1 MKSQII
7 YLLLISGLIINCS
20 GSKNASEQYVPTRP
34 FAFNEKTLTQE
45 IPSWGSSIRLILPVQ
60 LNEIVLGEDGGIGAF
75 GAHQG
80 AHAEGLNHVWLPI
93 IPGTIIHSWANGKVV
108 KIEDMG
114 ARGNNT
120 SEHEYFITIDYGD
133 GLIGKHLDV
142 TTPLVAVGDNVLT
155 STPIATGPSAE
166 FQLIDNN
173 RTDGERTGGYTGS
186 LVSPF
191 DYLTEEV
198 KSALLARFKTEVV
211 DPYFKKGLSIG
222 NNRPWEP
229 RLTNKMIFHEDH
241 KGTIIGEWI
250 LVSKKFDEVDP
261 LYFDVLTIFNV
272 TNEYGNFQKA
282 ELSDQDWSLQ
292 GNKNHTEADWVA
304 NDGPNR
310 IIFQTKFKGTYYG
323 LYTVLENDGRAK
335 LTIEW
340 QKDSYPLVLTNKAAI
355 YRERSP
361 IYLRGDAELLGIT
374 KKK

>member
-7 YLLLISGLIINCS
+7 YLLLISSLIINCS
-20 GSKNASEQYVPTRP
+20 GSKNASEQYVPTKP

-80 AHAEGLNHVWLPI
+80 AHAEGLNHVWLTI
-93 IPGTIIHSWANGKVV
+93 NPGKINHSWAKRKVI

-120 SEHEYFITIDYGD
+120 NEHEYFITIDYGD

-142 TTPLVAVGDNVLT
+142 TTPLVAEGDNVLT

-173 RTDGERTGGYTGS
+173 RTDGERTGGYIGS

-198 KSALLARFKTEVV
+198 KSALLARFKAEVV
-211 DPYFKKGLSIG
+211 DPCFKKGLSIG

-261 LYFDVLTIFNV
+261 LYFDVLTVFNV

-323 LYTVLENDGRAK
+323 LYTVIENDGRAK

-374 KKK
+374 KKN

>member
-250 LVSKKFDEVDP
+250 LVSKK
-261 LYFDVLTIFNV
+261 I
-272 TNEYGNFQKA
+272 
-282 ELSDQDWSLQ
+282 
-292 GNKNHTEADWVA
+292 
-304 NDGPNR
+304 
-310 IIFQTKFKGTYYG
+310 
-323 LYTVLENDGRAK
+323 
-335 LTIEW
+335 
-340 QKDSYPLVLTNKAAI
+340 
-355 YRERSP
+355 
-361 IYLRGDAELLGIT
+361 
-374 KKK
+374 